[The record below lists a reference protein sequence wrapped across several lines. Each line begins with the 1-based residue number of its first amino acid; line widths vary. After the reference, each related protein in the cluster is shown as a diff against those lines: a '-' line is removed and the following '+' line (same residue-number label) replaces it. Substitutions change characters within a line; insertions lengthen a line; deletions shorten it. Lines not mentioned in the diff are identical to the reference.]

1 MWSLINRRAM
11 FLPVEG
17 RGEDYRAGADCADGC
32 EWRDA
37 NVLVVCGWV
46 LGLGGVEETGI
57 DEVVAV
63 HGEVDYG
70 AVNGSFVTELAEV
83 GVGVPRCGT
92 TCGRVRVG

>member
-1 MWSLINRRAM
+1 M